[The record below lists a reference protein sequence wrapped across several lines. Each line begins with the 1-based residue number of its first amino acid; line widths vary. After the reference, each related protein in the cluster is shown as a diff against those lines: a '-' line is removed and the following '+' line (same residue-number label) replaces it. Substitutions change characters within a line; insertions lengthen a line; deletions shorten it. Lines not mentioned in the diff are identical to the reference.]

1 LSDPA
6 RQAAL
11 TWALGTR
18 GNLEMLDMLA
28 PERAESLRLGVEKIL
43 ELPREQRIAFA
54 AREARRLA
62 ASRLRRGLEGID
74 PSWIVEALRG
84 EEPYL
89 VASTLVFLPTPVRR
103 KVIKMLPRKV
113 REAMPDRKAMSGVD
127 QIWLVR
133 ARDVLDRRIQAL
145 LPDLKSGGHIDVL
158 ALEGRLRALGRIEA
172 ALGLYRVGRAALAR
186 FVASMDEE
194 HRGAVQ
200 EQLRVADQQPET
212 RMERA
217 ERFWGRGA
225 GTDQKPEDLHLRAGL
240 WQLAHVLSEE
250 PWEGRLRSQFLYLPR
265 RWVKELEMMADK
277 IRVPEEGFAETL
289 LGELDLL
296 AGES

>member
-1 LSDPA
+1 MSDPA

-18 GNLEMLDMLA
+18 GNLQMLDMLA

-200 EQLRVADQQPET
+200 EQLRAADQQPET

-250 PWEGRLRSQFLYLPR
+250 PWEGCLRSQFLYLPR